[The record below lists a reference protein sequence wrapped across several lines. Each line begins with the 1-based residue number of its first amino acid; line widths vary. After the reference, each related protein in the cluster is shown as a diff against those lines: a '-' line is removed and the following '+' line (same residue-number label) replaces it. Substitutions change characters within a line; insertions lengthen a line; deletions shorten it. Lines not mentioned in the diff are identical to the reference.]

1 MTYYTKV
8 VFKCNFAPRR
18 RSSKIPFHYED
29 CAVYYLCK
37 DNILFNSCKNVS
49 KEEKYRNILF
59 LFQCLCLSDE
69 NLNIQYF
76 SNY

>member
-29 CAVYYLCK
+29 CAVYYLRK
-37 DNILFNSCKNVS
+37 DNILFNFCKKC
-49 KEEKYRNILF
+49 KEQEKYHLLMLF
-59 LFQCLCLSDE
+59 VDNSFALQ
-69 NLNIQYF
+69 I
-76 SNY
+76 